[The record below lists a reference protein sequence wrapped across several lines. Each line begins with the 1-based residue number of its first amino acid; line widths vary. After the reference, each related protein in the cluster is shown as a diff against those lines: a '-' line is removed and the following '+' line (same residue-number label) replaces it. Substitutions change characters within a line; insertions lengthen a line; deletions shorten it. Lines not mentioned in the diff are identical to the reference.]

1 MKRVMATGVLLSFF
15 ITIAASAQKSVA
27 PYPEAV
33 TDLVARA
40 KAQVTRIDIK
50 EFKTILDSTKQP
62 TVVDVRE
69 LDEFA
74 AGHIP
79 GAINI
84 PRGVIEFKIWPYAG
98 YPDKTDMNKRFYLY
112 CKTGGR
118 CSIAA
123 KSLQDL
129 GFTNLVV
136 VDMHFADWQAA
147 GYPVTEPEF
156 P

>member
-1 MKRVMATGVLLSFF
+1 MKNFIATAALLLFVVMIPVY
-15 ITIAASAQKSVA
+15 AQTPA
-27 PYPEAV
+27 PAVPKVV
-33 TDLVARA
+33 TDMVARA
-40 KAQVTRIDIK
+40 KAQVTRIDMK
-50 EFKTILDSTKQP
+50 EFKKVLDREKHPSLI
-62 TVVDVRE
+62 DVRE
-69 LDEFA
+69 GDEYA

-84 PRGVIEFKIWPYAG
+84 PRGVIEFRIWPYAG
-98 YPDKTDMNKRFYLY
+98 YPEKTDMAKRFYLY

-118 CSIAA
+118 CSLAA